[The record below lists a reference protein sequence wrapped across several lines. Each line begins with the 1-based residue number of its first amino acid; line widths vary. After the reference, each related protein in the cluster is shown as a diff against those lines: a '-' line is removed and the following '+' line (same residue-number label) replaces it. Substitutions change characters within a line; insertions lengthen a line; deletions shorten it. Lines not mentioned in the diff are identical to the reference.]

1 MQPRQR
7 KLFVAAQLLGV
18 ALLIWFIGRE
28 LASQWSEVRAQP
40 LQTDVRPLTL
50 VVSAAIV
57 LATYALLIQVWRI
70 LLLGATGGAA
80 LPFWRAAR
88 IWSISNLWRYVPGK
102 VWQIGVMSAMAQ
114 RERLSPAAAAGSAI
128 LSTVLNIATGIALT
142 LLLGWRFLDDLNTSA
157 RPAAIVLLVAA
168 AAGLVAMPYVL
179 PRISVVAGRVVGRDV
194 TIAAPPRWAVAIA
207 TGGNVLSWLL
217 YGMAFLWLVRGLL
230 GDVGGAAW
238 QYIAVFTASYVVGY
252 LFLAIPGGIGPREGV
267 MLLMLTTLSLMTE
280 KQAALVTVASRL
292 WLTLLEL
299 VPGLLFLAFDRIRP
313 SPPLDSR
320 TDVAS
325 SAHRTDRG
333 A

>member
-1 MQPRQR
+1 V
-7 KLFVAAQLLGV
+7 LVAAQLAG
-18 ALLIWFIGRE
+18 AAMLIWFIGRE

-40 LQTDVRPLTL
+40 LETEVSALTL
-50 VVSAAIV
+50 AVSAAIV
-57 LATYALLIQVWRI
+57 LATHALLIQVWRI
-70 LLLGATGGAA
+70 LLLGATGGVA

-102 VWQIGVMSAMAQ
+102 VWQIGAMSAMAQ
-114 RERLSPAAAAGSAI
+114 RERVSPVAAAGSAI
-128 LSTVLNIATGIALT
+128 LSTVLNIATGVALT
-142 LLLGWRFLDDLNTSA
+142 LLLGWRVLDELNASA
-157 RPAAIVLLVAA
+157 RPAALVLLVAA
-168 AAGLVAMPYVL
+168 VAGIVAMPFVL
-179 PRISVVAGRVVGRDV
+179 PRMSAIAGRLVGRDV
-194 TIAAPPRWAVAIA
+194 TISAPPRWAIAIA

-230 GDVGGAAW
+230 GDAGGAAW

-267 MLLMLTTLSLMTE
+267 MLLMLTTLSLTTE

-313 SPPLDSR
+313 SPPLDAR

-325 SAHRTDRG
+325 TTSRTDRG